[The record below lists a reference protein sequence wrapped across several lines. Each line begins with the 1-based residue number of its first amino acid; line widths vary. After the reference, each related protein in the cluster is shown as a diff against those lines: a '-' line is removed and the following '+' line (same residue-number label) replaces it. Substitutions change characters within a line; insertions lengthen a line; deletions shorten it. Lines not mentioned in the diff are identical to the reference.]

1 MASDDLKRH
10 PPTERRLEQLRR
22 AGDVP
27 HSPAL
32 TWAVA
37 VAAGSLAAVT
47 LGPTLVGWLGT
58 VMAQDLQQAAAG
70 EATGGH
76 LAGLLTAHLATAL
89 VVTVSGVGVVAGG
102 AVVGH
107 LLQTGLR
114 ASSTTRGHGPLL
126 PGATVAHGPA
136 KPAKRPWLSLELL
149 VGLAGLGLLVA
160 QMGQRLLEAEVWDE
174 ALPARE
180 AGVLWWRWLAVLGA
194 LGLLQLAR
202 ARASYWRRV
211 AMSDRELQEEARET
225 AGPPLTRQRRL
236 SLRGR
241 AQHEA

>member
-1 MASDDLKRH
+1 MAADDLKRH

-37 VAAGSLAAVT
+37 MAAGSLAALT
-47 LGPTLVGWLGT
+47 LGPTLVGWLGA
-58 VMAQDLQQAAAG
+58 VMAQDLQQAAVG
-70 EATGGH
+70 EATGGQ
-76 LAGLLTAHLATAL
+76 LAFLLAAHLATAL
-89 VVTVSGVGVVAGG
+89 VVTVSGVGVVAAG
-102 AVVGH
+102 AMVGH

-114 ASSTTRGHGPLL
+114 ANTTARGRGPLL
-126 PGATVAHGPA
+126 PGATAAPAPA
-136 KPAKRPWLSLELL
+136 KPAKVPLLSLELL

-160 QMGQRLLEAEVWDE
+160 QMGQRLVEAEGWEEV
-174 ALPARE
+174 LPVRE
-180 AGVLWWRWLAVLGA
+180 AGVLWGRWLAVLGA

-202 ARASYWRRV
+202 VRAGYWRRV

-225 AGPPLTRQRRL
+225 TGPPLTRQRRL

-241 AQHEA
+241 AQHES